1 MATDNPKEPVMID
14 PPDPLRS
21 KVTGGGG
28 PSLEMLAKADAEI
41 TKVGAGYSEW
51 TVRDIEQLSGLLA
64 QASENPAERRERI
77 SDIFDV
83 SHDMRGQGTSFDY
96 PLMTRI
102 CESLCRFTD
111 ELEQVD
117 QKALNLVRTHIE
129 AMRAVITH
137 KVSGE
142 KNELAQQIASGLE
155 IASEKWKTALT
166 SVGKTD

>member
-1 MATDNPKEPVMID
+1 MASDNPKEPVMIN

-28 PSLEMLAKADAEI
+28 PNMEMLAKAEAEI
-41 TKVGAGYSEW
+41 KEVGAGYTEW
-51 TVRDIEQLSGLLA
+51 TMKDIERLAGLHA
-64 QASENPAERRERI
+64 PASENPAERRERI
-77 SDIFDV
+77 SEIFDV
-83 SHDMRGQGTSFDY
+83 SHDMRGQRTSFDY

-102 CESLCRFTD
+102 CESLCRFAD

-117 QKALNLVRTHIE
+117 QKALDLVRTYIE
-129 AMRAVITH
+129 AMRAVITY

-155 IASEKWKTALT
+155 IASEKWKAAA
-166 SVGKTD
+166 GKTD